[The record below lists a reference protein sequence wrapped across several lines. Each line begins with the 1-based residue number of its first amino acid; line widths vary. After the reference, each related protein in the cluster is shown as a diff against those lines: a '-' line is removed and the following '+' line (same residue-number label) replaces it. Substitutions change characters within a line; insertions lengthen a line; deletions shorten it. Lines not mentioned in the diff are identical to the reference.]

1 MADPRLGC
9 LGARPPSGAGV
20 KAQLKAELKAQIYR
34 RDCPSTGE
42 AASLVIG
49 LSFRDF

>member
-1 MADPRLGC
+1 MADPLLGC
-9 LGARPPSGAGV
+9 LGARPPSGARV
-20 KAQLKAELKAQIYR
+20 KAELKAELKAEIYR

-42 AASLVIG
+42 AARRVEG